1 MSYYHFL
8 KNNKYDIHIATEKG
22 STRTGN
28 ELYMTK
34 FRFSSKNHLRILRKA
49 ISIQVIFK
57 IEPNKKEIEIDV
69 SRIKTNLNI
78 PEDTVKEIHADLFFT
93 LIQEFKKVNFNQK
106 IINEFECY
114 FDNIKS
120 SRDILMKPFNFFISG
135 NDYFFPVDDLVL
147 FDLMN
152 YNHDIDEMKRLIKN
166 KKFLNIY
173 YKDKDE
179 AKRIIETISLK
190 NDQDIEDELTLIYGI

>member
-8 KNNKYDIHIATEKG
+8 NNNKYDIHIATEKG
-22 STRTGN
+22 STRTGDD
-28 ELYMTK
+28 LYMTK
-34 FRFSSKNHLRILRKA
+34 FRFSSKNHLKILRKS

-69 SRIKTNLNI
+69 SRIKTNLKI
-78 PEDTVKEIHADLFFT
+78 SEDRVREIQADLFFK
-93 LIQEFKKVNFNQK
+93 LLQEFKKVNFNKK
-106 IINEFECY
+106 IIDEFESY

-120 SRDILMKPFNFFISG
+120 SCDILMKPFNFFISG
-135 NDYFFPVDDLVL
+135 DDYFFPVHDLIL
-147 FDLMN
+147 FDLN
-152 YNHDIDEMKRLIKN
+152 NDHHDIEDMKRLIKN
-166 KKFLNIY
+166 EKFLNIY